1 MSELIN
7 DLRVELFVAEYVVDF
22 NAARAAVEA
31 GYSEGRARQT
41 GYDLLQRP
49 EVQQAIKKELGKRTK
64 RARATADRVIE
75 EIENLALYDPADFA
89 DVRGPE
95 DIKALPEH
103 VRRAIAGWGYDARGN
118 FFLKISP
125 KTPSLDQL
133 GKHFKLFTD
142 KLELSGNVS
151 LAERIKAARE
161 RVK

>member
-1 MSELIN
+1 M
-7 DLRVELFVAEYVVDF
+7 LRVYSISLGCPKNLVDSEHLLGSLGPVQAVDTLAGADLAF
-22 NAARAAVEA
+22 INTCGFILPAVQESIAAIL
-31 GYSEGRARQT
+31 
-41 GYDLLQRP
+41 D
-49 EVQQAIKKELGKRTK
+49 
-64 RARATADRVIE
+64 TA
-75 EIENLALYDPADFA
+75 
-89 DVRGPE
+89 E